1 MTWGR
6 WVARLLAAW
15 PALAV
20 CAAAQ
25 PSVPSP
31 DLDVFFRR
39 GCPHCAA
46 AKPFVER
53 LQRERTDLRIRVRDV
68 ADDQVARD
76 HLMALAR
83 AAGIATV
90 GVPAFH
96 VADKLIIGFDESG
109 ATEAEVR
116 RLLPPRRTGR
126 GSTTDVTGPPEP
138 SPSIVPAVPSDRA
151 PPTGAH
157 TLTLPLFGEVSAGR
171 MGLPLFSLAVGFV
184 DGINPCAMWAL
195 LYLLTLL
202 VPLRDRRK
210 MLVIGA
216 TFILVGGLVYF
227 AFLAAWLELFLLI
240 GLSRVVQVVLG
251 SAALTAAAVH
261 VKDFVAF
268 GKGPSL
274 SIPASARPG
283 IYHRARR
290 VITAENLAA
299 ALAAVALL
307 SVLVNVVELLCT
319 AGLPAVYT
327 QILTAQELPR
337 WAYYGNLS
345 IYIAAYILDDT
356 IVLAIGVV
364 TLSHRRLQ
372 ERAGRWL
379 KLVSGLVL
387 GSLGL
392 VLLLRPEWLR

>member
-1 MTWGR
+1 M
-6 WVARLLAAW
+6 LAAA
-15 PALAV
+15 PVLAV
-20 CAAAQ
+20 CVAAQ
-25 PSVPSP
+25 PPATSP
-31 DLDVFFRR
+31 DLDVFFRQ

-53 LQRERTDLRIRVRDV
+53 LIRERTDLRIRVRDV
-68 ADDQVARD
+68 ADDPIARER
-76 HLMALAR
+76 LMTLAR
-83 AAGIATV
+83 VAGIATV

-96 VADKLIIGFDESG
+96 VAGRLVIGFDESG
-109 ATEAEVR
+109 ATEAEIR

-126 GSTTDVTGPPEP
+126 DSIPGATGPPSA
-138 SPSIVPAVPSDRA
+138 SPSTVPTDSPARA
-151 PPTGAH
+151 PPGRTH
-157 TLTLPLFGEVSAGR
+157 VLTLPLVGEVSAGR
-171 MGLPLFSLAVGFV
+171 MGLPLFSFAVGFV

-210 MLVIGA
+210 MFVIGA
-216 TFILVGGLVYF
+216 TFIVVGGILYF
-227 AFLAAWLELFLLI
+227 AFLAAWLEFFLLI

-251 SAALTAAAVH
+251 SAALIAAAVH

-274 SIPASARPG
+274 SIPSSARPG
-283 IYHRARR
+283 IYHQARR

-299 ALAAVALL
+299 ALVAVAIL
-307 SVLVNVVELLCT
+307 SALVNVVELLCT

-379 KLVSGLVL
+379 KLASGLVL
-387 GSLGL
+387 GSLGA
-392 VLLLRPEWLR
+392 VLLFRPEWLR